1 MPQRKQLRRTL
12 ERLHEEI
19 EETDFVDANDEKLL
33 RELMADITRVLDAS
47 AERREVEEES
57 IGERLSEAIQRFEK
71 SHPTLAAN
79 IERVIDAFGR
89 LAV

>member
-1 MPQRKQLRRTL
+1 MPHRKQLRRTL
-12 ERLHEEI
+12 ERLHDEI
-19 EETDFVDANDEKLL
+19 EETKFVDANDEQLL
-33 RELMADITRVLDAS
+33 RDLLADITRLLDA
-47 AERREVEEES
+47 ATERREAEEES